1 MKKNKNY
8 KTLVWDRE
16 LLEKFWDYE
25 SQFPENYFSYFCSD
39 EIVKHLKQ
47 LIPAGSHIVDYGG
60 GVGLMTEALL
70 DAEFRVSFVDQS
82 PDSIAGANDKY
93 QDRPGFLGA
102 YHVDDLNSL
111 ESSAD
116 VVIMIELIE
125 HMYDEPLNMAIKQ
138 AGKMLGPSG
147 KLFITTPNDEDLD
160 KSEIYCPQ
168 CDFIRHRWQHVR
180 KWNPD
185 TLRKFLL
192 EKNFDVESIDA
203 VQMVV
208 NLKIVGTL
216 NFLINV
222 FKRFVINFTSRKPA
236 SLVAVATKKP

>member
-47 LIPAGSHIVDYGG
+47 LVPAGSHIVDYGG

-125 HMYDEPLNMAIKQ
+125 HMYDEPLNLAIQQ
-138 AGKMLGPSG
+138 AGEMLGPKG
-147 KLFITTPNDEDLD
+147 RLFVTTPNDEALD
-160 KSEIYCPQ
+160 KSQIYCPQ

-180 KWNPD
+180 KWNSD

-203 VQMVV
+203 VHILE
-208 NLKIVGTL
+208 NIKNVGRL
-216 NFLINV
+216 RFLIS
-222 FKRFVINFTSRKPA
+222 RFERFFNILISRKPTR
-236 SLVAVATKKP
+236 LVAVATKKH